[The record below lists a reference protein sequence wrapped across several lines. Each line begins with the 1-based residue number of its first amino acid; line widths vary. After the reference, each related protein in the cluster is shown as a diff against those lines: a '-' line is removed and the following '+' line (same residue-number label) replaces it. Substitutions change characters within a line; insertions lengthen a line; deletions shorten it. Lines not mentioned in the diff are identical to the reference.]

1 MKLKQI
7 LSLVVMFFSSL
18 MMSAQEESFNETPN
32 EPTKVKAGFLIFES
46 SPSGAQVFIT
56 QNGEERYEG
65 DTPFQKKMPYGSYN
79 YRIKKS
85 RYHDEVGVAVVDNT
99 RVVQNIKLRPT
110 FGTLKV
116 TTNPSGAKVTLESD
130 GRSFTSP
137 CEIENIPSGEHYV
150 SIVSPR
156 YSSLRNKVLIQDGQ
170 VTPLNATLD
179 ARFAQVI
186 INTLPN
192 AKIVINGEQRGTG
205 SFVGD
210 LDEGIYDVEVSL
222 AKHRSVTRKIEVVA
236 NQYQTITV
244 DPTPLYGSLDVIS
257 TPMYA
262 EVVIDG
268 KSYGTTPTTI
278 ENLLVGDYDVVLRK
292 DGYPIQSR
300 KVTITENNLS
310 TLEIELPQGRKITIS
325 SDGQGDEV
333 YVDGLKLGV
342 TPLEANL
349 SFGTHKVELRRG
361 TKTVSKQINV
371 PTTGG
376 SNEIQLGFIKP
387 RWASNVTSKQ
397 KQVLEK
403 LIKDMVRVEGGPFM
417 MGATSEQG
425 SDADN
430 DEKPAHRVALS
441 SYYIGK
447 YEVTQEQWKA
457 VMGSNPSYFKG
468 AKNPVEV
475 VSWNDCQKFIKKL
488 NQLTGLKFRLPTEA
502 EWEYAARGGN
512 KSKGYKYSGSNNLG
526 DVAWYWNNSSS
537 KTHEV
542 GTKASNELGIYDM
555 SGNVQE
561 WCSDWYGYKYY
572 SSSPSTNPTGPSLDT
587 ERVIRGG
594 NWWDNANECRVSF
607 RKDDNPSSPDCY
619 SHTYGLRLACS
630 TEEIEH
636 HRDNTD
642 VNNQKHVLEKLVDDM
657 VKVEG
662 GTFMMGATSEQGSE
676 ARDDEKP
683 AHQVTLSYYYI
694 GKYEVTQ
701 QLWEYVMKY
710 SGTCADGT
718 TMSAYASGVWLGSYP
733 PSSSFGV
740 GDYYPAYNVSWED
753 IVNIFIPRL
762 NKITGRTFR
771 LPTEAEWEYAAR
783 GGNKSKGYKYSGSNT
798 IGDVA
803 WYYKNSP
810 TIHEVGTKTPNELGL
825 YDMTGNVWEWC
836 SDWYGSSYYSLSP
849 STNPIGPASGSYRV
863 ARGGGWNSYAQGC
876 RVSNRYYYY
885 YGYSRDYCDPDDRHG
900 NLGFRLVML

>member
-1 MKLKQI
+1 MKLKHI
-7 LSLVVMFFSSL
+7 LSLVVVFFSSL
-18 MMSAQEESFNETPN
+18 MMSAQEESFNEKPN
-32 EPTKVKAGFLIFES
+32 EPTKVKSGFLIFES

-56 QNGEERYEG
+56 QNGEEQYEG
-65 DTPFQKKMPYGSYN
+65 ETPFQKKLPYGTYN

-85 RYHDEVGVAVVDNT
+85 LYHDEEGVAAVDNT
-99 RVVQNIKLRPT
+99 RVVQNIVLRPA

-150 SIVSPR
+150 SIVLPR

-170 VTPLNATLD
+170 VTPLDVMLD
-179 ARFAQVI
+179 ARFAQVTI
-186 INTLPN
+186 YTLPD
-192 AKIVINGEQRGTG
+192 AKITINGEQRGVG
-205 SFVGD
+205 SFVGE

-222 AKHRSVTRKIEVVA
+222 AQHRSVTHQIEVVA
-236 NQYQTITV
+236 KQPQTILIN
-244 DPTPLYGSLDVIS
+244 PTPIYGSLDVIT

-262 EVVIDG
+262 DVEING

-300 KVTITENNLS
+300 RVTVTENNLS
-310 TLEIELPQGRKITIS
+310 ILEIELSQGRKMTIS

-361 TKTVSKQINV
+361 TKIVSKQINV
-371 PTTGG
+371 PTKGG
-376 SNEIQLGFIKP
+376 SNKIQLGFIKP

-417 MGATSEQG
+417 MGATPEQG
-425 SDADN
+425 SDAYD

-447 YEVTQEQWKA
+447 YEVTQEQWVA
-457 VMGSNPSYFKG
+457 VMGRNPSRFKG

-526 DVAWYWNNSSS
+526 DVAWYGNNSSS

-542 GTKASNELGIYDM
+542 GRKAPNELGLYDM
-555 SGNVQE
+555 SGNVME
-561 WCSDWYGYKYY
+561 WCSDWYGWTYY
-572 SSSPSTNPTGPSLDT
+572 SSSPSTNPTGPSSDS
-587 ERVIRGG
+587 ERVQRGG
-594 NWWDNANECRVSF
+594 SWDSYYAQYCRVSF
-607 RKDDNPSSPDCY
+607 RGDDDNPSCPDYY
-619 SHTYGLRLACS
+619 SDVFGLRLACS

-642 VNNQKHVLEKLVDDM
+642 VNNQKHVLEKLVNDM

-662 GTFMMGATSEQGSE
+662 GSFMMGATSEQGSD

-683 AHQVTLSYYYI
+683 VRRVTLRDYYI

-701 QLWEYVMKY
+701 EQWETVM
-710 SGTCADGT
+710 
-718 TMSAYASGVWLGSYP
+718 GSN
-733 PSSSFGV
+733 PSKFKGANKPV
-740 GDYYPAYNVSWED
+740 ENVSWNDCQEF
-753 IVNIFIPRL
+753 VERL
-762 NKITGRTFR
+762 NKLTGFKFR

-783 GGNKSKGYKYSGSNT
+783 GGERSKGYKYSGSNI

-803 WYYKNSP
+803 WYRYNSSSK
-810 TIHEVGTKTPNELGL
+810 THEVGTKAPNELGI
-825 YDMTGNVWEWC
+825 YDMSGNVYEWC
-836 SDWYGSSYYSLSP
+836 SDWDGSYSLPAQSNPTGPSLGSS
-849 STNPIGPASGSYRV
+849 RV
-863 ARGGGWNSYAQGC
+863 IRGGSWSYNAQSC
-876 RVSNRYYYY
+876 RVSYRYG
-885 YGYSRDYCDPDDRHG
+885 GYPDLHG
-900 NLGFRLVML
+900 SHLGFRLVLS